1 MYDHVPNS
9 LLENDDYNYM
19 LWDFSIQTDHEI
31 EARRLHL
38 LIIDKRE
45 NNCQII
51 DMAIP
56 DDGRLG

>member
-9 LLENDDYNYM
+9 LLENDDYKM

-31 EARRLHL
+31 EARRLDL
-38 LIIDKRE
+38 LIIDERE